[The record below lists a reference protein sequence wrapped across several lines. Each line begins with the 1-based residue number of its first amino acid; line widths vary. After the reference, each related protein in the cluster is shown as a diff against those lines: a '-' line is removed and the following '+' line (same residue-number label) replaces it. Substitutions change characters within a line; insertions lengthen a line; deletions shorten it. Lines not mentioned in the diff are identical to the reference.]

1 MFVRS
6 KMSFICVHVKTSQSA
21 YQQAGPLNNV
31 MISPVYHYCVV
42 SSSLNQHPRYE
53 SPSAAASFALRFSSL
68 FLAANAFFSSLL
80 NFFSNK
86 PCTSTEGT
94 DASSD
99 LDPGAPGFVF
109 GGASPGLNESGT
121 CAAMP
126 AEPDPH
132 PSILAS
138 QNIPLMLCGLVLFV
152 VSSVLMMGNK
162 FEGYCRE
169 LSEVE
174 E

>member
-1 MFVRS
+1 M
-6 KMSFICVHVKTSQSA
+6 
-21 YQQAGPLNNV
+21 
-31 MISPVYHYCVV
+31 
-42 SSSLNQHPRYE
+42 
-53 SPSAAASFALRFSSL
+53 
-68 FLAANAFFSSLL
+68 
-80 NFFSNK
+80 
-86 PCTSTEGT
+86 
-94 DASSD
+94 
-99 LDPGAPGFVF
+99 DPGAPGFVF

-169 LSEVE
+169 LREVE
-174 E
+174 ESRVGVEASPSLGIPPTVALVRVCSSPSSLMIVDPTGAITILWLWERTIRLRL